1 MDAFQSD
8 LVALAPRLRRMAR
21 VLARDQA
28 DADDL
33 TQLTLERAL
42 LRRDQWR
49 PDTRLD
55 SWMFRIMKNAWIDE
69 ARRRARWA
77 KVTAPPEWGEATAD
91 PASATLDARLGLS
104 AVERAMAALPD
115 EQRIAVA
122 LVLIE
127 GLSYDEAATVL
138 ETPVG
143 TVTSRL
149 SRGRAA
155 LQAALIDQGA
165 RP

>member
-1 MDAFQSD
+1 
-8 LVALAPRLRRMAR
+8 MAR
-21 VLARDQA
+21 ALVRDPA

-49 PDTRLD
+49 PETRLD

-69 ARRRARWA
+69 ARRRSRWS
-77 KVTAPPEWGEATAD
+77 KVTAAPEQGEAAAD
-91 PASATLDARLGLS
+91 PASATLEARLSLS

-127 GLSYDEAATVL
+127 GLSYEEAATVL

-155 LQAALIDQGA
+155 LQAALIQQGT

>member
-1 MDAFQSD
+1 MDAFQSE
-8 LVALAPRLRRMAR
+8 LVAHAPRLRRMAR
-21 VLARDQA
+21 ALARDPA

-42 LRRDQWR
+42 VRRDQWR

-69 ARRRARWA
+69 TRRRTRWG
-77 KVTAPPEWGEATAD
+77 KVTAAPELGEHAAD

-104 AVERAMAALPD
+104 AVERAMTALPD
-115 EQRIAVA
+115 EQRVAVA

-127 GLSYDEAATVL
+127 GLSYDEAAAVL

-155 LQAALIDQGA
+155 LQTALIDQGA
-165 RP
+165 HP

>member
-1 MDAFQSD
+1 MDAFQSE
-8 LVALAPRLRRMAR
+8 LVAHAPRLRRLAR
-21 VLARDQA
+21 ALARDPG

-49 PDTRLD
+49 PETRLD

-69 ARRRARWA
+69 ARRRARWS
-77 KVTAPPEWGEATAD
+77 KVTAGPEQGELAAD
-91 PASATLDARLGLS
+91 PASATLDVRLGVS

-127 GLSYDEAATVL
+127 GLSYDEAAAVL
-138 ETPVG
+138 EMPVG
-143 TVTSRL
+143 TVNSRL